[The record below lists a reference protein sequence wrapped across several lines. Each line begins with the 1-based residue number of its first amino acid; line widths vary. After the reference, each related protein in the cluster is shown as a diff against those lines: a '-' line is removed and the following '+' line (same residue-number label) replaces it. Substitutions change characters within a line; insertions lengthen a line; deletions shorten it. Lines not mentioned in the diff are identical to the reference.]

1 MKVLCTDCVHFKE
14 SKCTHKS
21 KKAKNGYFNCP
32 VFKTIPI
39 DVLTKEY
46 KTLLVSGSNAVRLQ
60 ELKIKLQEIN
70 GGTI

>member
-1 MKVLCTDCVHFKE
+1 MKINCTDCTYFKDGV
-14 SKCTHKS
+14 CTKNS
-21 KKAKNGYFNCP
+21 KNGYFNCKK
-32 VFKTIPI
+32 FKAIPI

-46 KTLLVSGSNAVRLQ
+46 KTLLVSGSNPKRLQ

>member
-1 MKVLCTDCVHFKE
+1 MKKLCTDCVHFKE

-32 VFKTIPI
+32 IFKSIPI

-46 KTLLVSGSNAVRLQ
+46 KTLLVSKENPERLAF
-60 ELKIKLQEIN
+60 LKDKLESIN